1 MAQSFRLKRF
11 TNVAILKRI
20 DFALLIRFFES
31 QAVFRRFLEERGLRW
46 THDPDQFEFED
57 LARILMSPGV
67 DTPEALLDALYF
79 VDNLADPDCYER
91 ILHECQE
98 LEIDLGTG
106 DPSPEDLTLL
116 AWLADP
122 NILERVHAEQ
132 YRARPQKFE
141 SYFTSMVQ
149 RPDMPHLSDELLRQL
164 EDDLNGWYE
173 FKKKGRGARV
183 FPFVREDGVWLLIR
197 HGQRIKR
204 EGTVE
209 ADGESGSVFYRPE
222 KFDVLIL
229 YPQSGELAINTETK
243 GERQAFCLYLGKHL
257 FGDEAFFRFD
267 DPVSKYT
274 LQPLIDHG
282 RQSLLWNDVDGL
294 DGIDL
299 IELHI
304 EHDSEQHD
312 LEIRRSHDVFRA
324 LKDKGRN
331 LADESAS
338 IRLVRAKFRVRFVG
352 GKERIVTI
360 EPPNIA
366 AFDRES
372 DSAIIH
378 EWMTRRGFICY
389 EQEQQADVDADAV
402 LATA

>member
-20 DFALLIRFFES
+20 DFELLIRFFES
-31 QAVFRRFLEERGLRW
+31 KDGFRHFLKDRGFQW
-46 THDPDQFEFED
+46 TRDGAAFDFDD

-67 DTPEALLDALYF
+67 DTPEDLLDALYF
-79 VDNLADPDCYER
+79 VDNLAEPDCYDR

-98 LEIDLGTG
+98 LAIDLGTG
-106 DPSPEDLTLL
+106 DPSPEDLALI
-116 AWLADP
+116 AWMADP
-122 NILERVHAEQ
+122 NILQRVHAEQ

-141 SYFTSMVQ
+141 SFFAVAGQPT
-149 RPDMPHLSDELLRQL
+149 DMSHLPDELLRQI

-183 FPFVREDGVWLLIR
+183 FPFVREDGIWLLVR

-204 EGTVE
+204 EGIME
-209 ADGESGSVFYRPE
+209 ADGGPGSVFYRPE

-229 YPQSGELAINTETK
+229 YPQTGELTINTETK
-243 GERQAFCLYLGKHL
+243 GERQAYCRYLGKHL
-257 FGDEAFFRFD
+257 FRDESFFRFD
-267 DPVSKYT
+267 DPVAKYT
-274 LQPLIDHG
+274 LQPIIDLG
-282 RQSLLWNDVDGL
+282 PQSLLCRDVDGL
-294 DGIDL
+294 DRINL
-299 IELHI
+299 IELQI
-304 EHDSEQHD
+304 EHDSEQND
-312 LEIRRSHDVFRA
+312 LEIRRSCDVFKA
-324 LKDKGRN
+324 LRVKGRN
-331 LADESAS
+331 LAEESAS

-352 GKERIVTI
+352 GKDRIVCI

-366 AFDRES
+366 TFDRES

-378 EWMTRRGFICY
+378 EWMTRRGFICL
-389 EQEQQADVDADAV
+389 EQEQQPHANADAI